1 MKKLLAIATFFV
13 VLNIASGAFA
23 QGTDIFIN
31 RNIRPNVEEPSVQ
44 FPKGFLSGL
53 HVLGSDTTL
62 GTRILKAMQTSY
74 NKTNNFGKHGISASV
89 IIPGRTQWSG
99 GVGLSDATT
108 PIDTNMLFE
117 IASNTKTFTTALIMQ
132 LRDEGKL
139 SLNDSLKKWIPA
151 YAFVD
156 SNITIRQLLSHS
168 SGLYDYLN
176 DDPKQTM
183 IYDAY
188 QLNPEKHWAPDE
200 ILKQF
205 MGKANFKPGTS
216 YRYCNTGFLLLG
228 MIAEKAGGDKVGK
241 QMHARFFGPLQ
252 LSHTFFGGEDSITIP
267 FVHNWVGGDTTMP
280 STDFYDVNKTG
291 QLTCAFAAGNIATTV
306 GELARWGHAL
316 YTGQVVSKAS
326 LAEMVTVKLWPD
338 QEYGGL
344 GTFRIPYYTRSFF
357 GHTGHLLGYLSYN
370 FTNLQDSVSFCV
382 YQNFETHAG
391 DPTINDYAL
400 DILNAIYAPNASVA
414 NPDVAPKVSVM
425 SYPNPAHD
433 QLTIAYSV
441 DKPAATSL
449 RISDET
455 GRTLQNIF
463 EAPTVAGIHRTR
475 VDLSAYH
482 AGTYFYSVQTSAG
495 LTTGKF
501 VVE

>member
-1 MKKLLAIATFFV
+1 MSSIRCTDVVILSKPFMSKPFMKKLLAIATFFV

-44 FPKGFLSGL
+44 FPEGFLSGL

-176 DDPKQTM
+176 DDPK
-183 IYDAY
+183 
-188 QLNPEKHWAPDE
+188 
-200 ILKQF
+200 
-205 MGKANFKPGTS
+205 
-216 YRYCNTGFLLLG
+216 
-228 MIAEKAGGDKVGK
+228 
-241 QMHARFFGPLQ
+241 
-252 LSHTFFGGEDSITIP
+252 
-267 FVHNWVGGDTTMP
+267 
-280 STDFYDVNKTG
+280 
-291 QLTCAFAAGNIATTV
+291 
-306 GELARWGHAL
+306 
-316 YTGQVVSKAS
+316 
-326 LAEMVTVKLWPD
+326 
-338 QEYGGL
+338 
-344 GTFRIPYYTRSFF
+344 
-357 GHTGHLLGYLSYN
+357 
-370 FTNLQDSVSFCV
+370 
-382 YQNFETHAG
+382 
-391 DPTINDYAL
+391 
-400 DILNAIYAPNASVA
+400 
-414 NPDVAPKVSVM
+414 
-425 SYPNPAHD
+425 
-433 QLTIAYSV
+433 
-441 DKPAATSL
+441 
-449 RISDET
+449 
-455 GRTLQNIF
+455 
-463 EAPTVAGIHRTR
+463 
-475 VDLSAYH
+475 
-482 AGTYFYSVQTSAG
+482 
-495 LTTGKF
+495 
-501 VVE
+501 